1 MPMPRF
7 ETEKYVHHPREQM
20 FALVADIERY
30 PEFLP
35 MCEALTIR
43 TSRERDGK
51 TFLVADMT
59 VGYKLVRE
67 TFTTQVY
74 LQPEENRIDVQYV
87 DGPFRHLENRW
98 LFLPVEDENACRVE
112 FFIEYEFKNPVLSL
126 MMGSMF
132 DTAFRK
138 FTDAFEK
145 RADEI
150 YGITDS

>member
-7 ETEKYVHHPREQM
+7 ETEKYVHHPKEQM
-20 FALVADIERY
+20 FALVADVERY

-43 TSRERDGK
+43 SSRERDGK
-51 TFLVADMT
+51 TFLVTDMT

-98 LFLPVEDENACRVE
+98 LFLPVEDENACRIE

-145 RADEI
+145 RADGI
-150 YGITDS
+150 YGIKG

>member
-1 MPMPRF
+1 M
-7 ETEKYVHHPREQM
+7 EKYIHHPKEQM
-20 FALVADIERY
+20 FALVADIEHY

-35 MCEALTIR
+35 MCESLTIR
-43 TSRERDGK
+43 SSQKRDGK

-59 VGYKLVRE
+59 VAYRFIRK

-74 LQPEENRIDVQYV
+74 LQPEENRINVQYI

-98 LFLPVEDENACRVE
+98 LFLPVKEKNICRVE
-112 FFIEYEFKNPVLSL
+112 FFIEYEFRNPALSL
-126 MMGSMF
+126 MMGSIF
-132 DTAFRK
+132 DTIYRK

-150 YGITDS
+150 YGTAC